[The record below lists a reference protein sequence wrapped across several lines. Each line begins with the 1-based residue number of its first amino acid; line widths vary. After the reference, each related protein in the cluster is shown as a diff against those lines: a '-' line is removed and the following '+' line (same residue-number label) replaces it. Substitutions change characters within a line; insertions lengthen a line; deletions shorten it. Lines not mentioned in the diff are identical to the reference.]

1 MTDAHTIA
9 ASPRRARRSRW
20 ARWWGPVAVT
30 AVLALLAGGWP
41 LIDSWIS
48 GDERVRA
55 GTVFRVGPSED
66 RRAWFRVGDGWT
78 LDRGGTTPS
87 RRFVLRHGDV
97 DLSVSYISLQR
108 AADAERLWSGLR
120 DTLLVGDPDARLGPP
135 RPVTAD
141 AGARGEAGAVGRD
154 GDTGTAVVYAGPKDT
169 FAISLIAVAPADTP
183 AVEWLPAD
191 DVMRSLTFTEEAL

>member
-1 MTDAHTIA
+1 
-9 ASPRRARRSRW
+9 
-20 ARWWGPVAVT
+20 VT

-97 DLSVSYISLQR
+97 DLFVSYISLQR

-120 DTLLVGDPDARLGPP
+120 DTLLVGDPDAHLGPP

-141 AGARGEAGAVGRD
+141 AGARGEAGTVGRD

-169 FAISLIAVAPADTP
+169 FAISLIASAPADTP
-183 AVEWLPAD
+183 AVERLPAD
-191 DVMRSLTFTEEAL
+191 EVLRSLTFTEGAL

>member
-9 ASPRRARRSRW
+9 ASPRRGRRSRW
-20 ARWWGPVAVT
+20 WGPAAVA
-30 AVLALLAGGWP
+30 AVLVLLAGGWP

-66 RRAWFRVGDGWT
+66 RRAWFRVGEGWT
-78 LDRGGTTPS
+78 LDRGRTTPS

-97 DLSVSYISLQR
+97 DLSVSYISLPR
-108 AADAERLWSGLR
+108 AADADRLWSGLR
-120 DTLLVGDPDARLGPP
+120 DTLVVDDPDARLGAP

-141 AGARGEAGAVGRD
+141 AGARGEAGAVERD
-154 GDTGTAVVYAGPKDT
+154 GDTGSAVIYTGPKDT
-169 FAISLIAVAPADTP
+169 FAISLIAVAPADTR
-183 AVEWLPAD
+183 AVELRPAD
-191 DVMRSLTFTEEAL
+191 DVLRSLTFTREAL